1 MAGHLQTLGPSL
13 VDAGYLI
20 VPIHAGRKNPIGNE
34 WISNPLTKDTIPKY
48 NGAGIGLLA
57 GTGKYPLCIIDI
69 DCVWEPG
76 AQMAEKLAIAMLG
89 FGLQRIGKYPK
100 QALIYLA
107 AEEGWPKG
115 FSSKFK
121 HPSCLKKQSR
131 KGVSEP
137 WEEKN
142 NYLQIELLGKGQQ
155 AVAYGVHPDTGE
167 DYYWED
173 MMGGAAFVPPSD
185 LTVVHLAQVKAFIRA
200 WEDWMGAQIGVTSDA
215 TAKPSVAVKS
225 QEDDAL
231 FGDLIIADGRL
242 GIAFDRATVLGQLEA
257 FDPTSREEW
266 MKIGRAEAS
275 SILRFGG
282 SGGGFDFLAWGRHFS
297 NQELA
302 ESQLRQWNVLECADF
317 VRLVLR
323 T

>member
-13 VDAGYLI
+13 VEAGYLI

-142 NYLQIELLGKGQQ
+142 NYLQIELLGKGS
-155 AVAYGVHPDTGE
+155 HE
-167 DYYWED
+167 N
-173 MMGGAAFVPPSD
+173 GGSSRKCASGCFSN
-185 LTVVHLAQVKAFIRA
+185 HGK
-200 WEDWMGAQIGVTSDA
+200 
-215 TAKPSVAVKS
+215 
-225 QEDDAL
+225 
-231 FGDLIIADGRL
+231 GDG
-242 GIAFDRATVLGQLEA
+242 
-257 FDPTSREEW
+257 S
-266 MKIGRAEAS
+266 IGRIPESNQFGVFSQVSRIPFCPRAS
-275 SILRFGG
+275 S
-282 SGGGFDFLAWGRHFS
+282 
-297 NQELA
+297 E
-302 ESQLRQWNVLECADF
+302 
-317 VRLVLR
+317 
-323 T
+323 